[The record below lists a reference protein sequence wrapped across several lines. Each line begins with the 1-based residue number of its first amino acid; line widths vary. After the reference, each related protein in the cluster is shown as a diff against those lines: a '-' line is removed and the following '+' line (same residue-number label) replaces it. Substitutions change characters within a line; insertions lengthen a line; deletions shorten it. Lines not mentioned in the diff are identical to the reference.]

1 VKIVAVEFLRSA
13 ADVND
18 LPREPLPQ
26 LAIVGRSNVGK
37 STLINALVRR
47 QAARTSAAPG
57 KTRLINLF
65 AITLAPSAAG
75 GPAGAGGGPSRF
87 YLVDL
92 PGYGYARGGTESQDE
107 FAALTRAYFECP
119 PGGQG
124 GRHGEPLGPTAV
136 LQLVDSRHP
145 GLRSDVTAH
154 QWLTAQGRPC
164 AVIATKIDKLSRAEL
179 DRALRAW
186 QTSLN
191 TPVRPVSAANGE
203 GLEDLWK
210 LISRLLLPPAPPKNA
225 ETTALC

>member
-1 VKIVAVEFLRSA
+1 MKIVAVEFLRSA
-13 ADVND
+13 ADVDD

-26 LAIVGRSNVGK
+26 LAIIGRSNVGK

-65 AITLAPSAAG
+65 AITLAPT
-75 GPAGAGGGPSRF
+75 GAGVGPDRF

-92 PGYGYARGGTESQDE
+92 PGYGYARGGTDSQDE

-119 PGGQG
+119 PAGRLAHDQG
-124 GRHGEPLGPTAV
+124 GGRRGEPLGPTAV

-186 QTSLN
+186 KTSLN